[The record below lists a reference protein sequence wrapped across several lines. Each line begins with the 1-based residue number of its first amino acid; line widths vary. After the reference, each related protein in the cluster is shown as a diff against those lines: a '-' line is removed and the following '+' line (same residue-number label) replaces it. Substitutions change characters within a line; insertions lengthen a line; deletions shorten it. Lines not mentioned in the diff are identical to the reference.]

1 MRPWLR
7 ALLREPLVHFV
18 VLGSAVLAAYAA
30 LGTDLTRKPDSIVVS
45 RAQVEQLALGFTR
58 TWQRPPSDAE
68 LESLI
73 QDHVRDEV
81 YYREAVAMGLDREDI
96 VIRRR
101 LRQKLEF
108 VSEDVAA
115 LAEPS
120 LADLE
125 ALLRSQP
132 DRFRGEARTSFGH
145 VYFNPEYHGDLLVP
159 DAQKMLAKLQGYG
172 PHARIEEIGDRFL
185 LGSEFESATAGEI
198 TARFGEEFAQ
208 AVATAPLNAWYGPVQ
223 SGYGMHLVYVSER
236 SEGSVPPLQ
245 EIQDTVR
252 QQWVAAHREQA
263 AEAFYQK
270 LLARYAVTVESACA
284 EAAGGLAQR

>member
-1 MRPWLR
+1 MQSWLR

-18 VLGSAVLAAYAA
+18 VLGSAVFAAYAA
-30 LGTDLTRKPDSIVVS
+30 LGTDPTRMPDSILVS
-45 RAQVEQLALGFTR
+45 RAQVDQLALGFTR
-58 TWQRPPSDAE
+58 TWQRPPSEDE
-68 LESLI
+68 LQGLVR
-73 QDHVRDEV
+73 DHIRDEV
-81 YYREAVAMGLDREDI
+81 YYREAVAMGLDRDDT

-120 LADLE
+120 VADLE
-125 ALLRSQP
+125 ALLQSQP
-132 DRFRGEARTSFGH
+132 DRFRGEARMSFEH
-145 VYFNPEYHGDLLVP
+145 VYFNPEHHGDRLVA
-159 DAQKMLAKLQGYG
+159 DAQNMLAKLQGDG
-172 PHARIEEIGDRFL
+172 PHARIEELGDRFL
-185 LGSEFESATAGEI
+185 LGSQFESATASEI
-198 TARFGEEFAQ
+198 AAQFGEEFAQ
-208 AVATAPLNAWYGPVQ
+208 AVANAEPNAWSGPVQ

-236 SEGSVPPLQ
+236 SEGSVPPLR

-252 QQWVAAHREQA
+252 QQWVTAQRERA

-270 LLARYAVTVESACA
+270 LLARYAVTVESASA